1 MKSKKSHS
9 WLEQIKADLERSQ
22 SKFQQIQA
30 DLELSHLQ
38 PPQHQ
43 IKKGIEIDEYI
54 LQGQLNDQKLL
65 TVIDD
70 LVKQNFTD
78 KAEGILTKILTQ
90 NSSNGE
96 KLIEVLMGKG
106 DWQTLWL
113 MAQAAKK
120 IGNINLVDKACAA
133 VQSINPQFWFAREF
147 PLHARGYY
155 SQCEQDKVIE
165 KFFIEYPPKNKFFVE
180 VGACDGVHYSNVR
193 RLYETYGW
201 TGLCIEPVKRNF
213 EKLAQSYQNTSVK
226 CIRSAVGIE
235 EGELDINVGINPD
248 IPEWQSDVSTFLE
261 SETLRWQAEY
271 GMLWEKEKVS
281 IKRLT
286 TILDEE
292 SIREIDFISIDTEG
306 FDFDVL
312 KSLDF
317 SRFHPS
323 MIVIEYGKEREKII
337 SYLAELGY
345 SLLFDNSQDLFM
357 VRLNHLFSEIC
368 PDLPATK
375 AYTGAT
381 GNPPYA
387 EIQQETE
394 NHLHN
399 FIGKSVNEVECI
411 VIVGGHLGFE
421 IDRFLR
427 NYPNTEI
434 HVFEASQRY
443 FSLLLERFAGSL
455 RVFCHNYAVSDENGT
470 AVFYETTLD
479 GTGSLLPMKVEEE
492 QDQGL
497 TTFGASPAEAYTV
510 VTVTLDGFAPLAG
523 KQIDLL
529 WCDVQGAELKVL
541 QGAKQTLDRCYS
553 LFLEVWLY
561 RTMYQAQ
568 CQLSN
573 LEKYLAEH
581 SIYLSGIGLNQ
592 SGGGEGNSFWL
603 KGNQINQKE
612 ILTVLNS
619 RKKIVALIETKNE
632 ATQIAFCIRAVA
644 KFVDAICVHDDVSDD
659 NTVQIVESLA
669 AEYPI
674 ERIIRKTES
683 WQYSETGRQKPL
695 LDAGREIGGTHF
707 VFIDADEAFTSNL
720 AENDFLR
727 KEILKLNPGDML
739 QLAWIQLWRSVKQY
753 RYDTSVWTHNYKP
766 IIFADDGKCYYGD
779 GAFHVGKMPLGLE
792 GKLYTVEGYDYGL
805 LHFQFVNWRNLL
817 VKQAWYRCLEHIR
830 QPQKSI
836 QEINTAYGLSKDET
850 NLGLRCCPNEWFS
863 GYPFF
868 DEKIYNLPEQWREK
882 QVLKWFK
889 EYGYDYFSE
898 LDIWDIDWGSG
909 IVASSL
915 TTLSSSSSDVKYH
928 RQVTNSDC
936 KDVCKILF
944 YYAGFTDTSHIA
956 DGGAATAIISLATSL
971 SKTYGSLSVEITGD
985 HITQSHIYNGV
996 KFLAFPKPEDREAL
1010 ISKYDVVIFGAVIR
1024 TLLNI
1029 PKRLGQR
1036 WILHHHCWYFEA
1048 EDMKRFNDLDAI
1060 LCLSEIHRDAAIAQ
1074 GVPPEKTKICTNMV
1088 GEIFTPQPV
1097 ERKKHSIL
1105 FAGAIV
1111 PDKGL
1116 HVLLQALPIVHSIF
1130 PDAEVHVYGSAAL
1143 WLDHSDSYEK
1153 ELKSVERKGVYF
1165 HGSVAHNEMPEIY
1178 SRHGILCLPSH
1189 LESFS
1194 LVSVEAQACGCIPIL
1209 HHVGGVAATLVDGKT
1224 GFLYSPN
1231 TEQELAKT
1239 IIKAFTVIDY
1249 DDSIPQVSTAFA
1261 QESFSN
1267 YKVVEQL
1274 VSVLRT
1280 ALLDQL
1286 YSQETFSRPA
1296 FPNTQ
1301 YERSTFKVSAIVSTY
1316 NSEKFIRGC
1325 LQDLVEQTLY
1335 KKGEVEIIVID
1346 SNSPQNEHTIVLEFQ
1361 AKYPNIVCER
1371 TEVRETLYASWNRAI
1386 KMSRG
1391 VYMTNANTDD
1401 RHRPDALEIMANYL
1415 DSHSTTSLVYAEQL
1429 ISTVANDTWATTE
1442 ANQYFKWPD
1451 FNYKEL
1457 QRQCICGPQP
1467 MWRKSLHEKYGYFR
1481 SEFIAA
1487 ADYEFWLRIG
1497 NRESLVHIP
1506 EILGIY
1512 YHNPHGLSTS
1522 GSASVEEPYRIWEEY
1537 GIHREGLVPAN
1548 VTAAISSSELNALPY
1563 RQIQI
1568 QQSTTNINP
1577 LATTNINPL
1586 VSVIIPTK
1594 DRPEMLAQAIQ
1605 SVLNQTFTEW
1615 EIIVVNDGGVDI
1627 QSVISRLNT
1636 KGNITY
1642 KKHDRALD
1650 RSAARNTGIRV
1661 ARGKYIAYLDDDDT
1675 YHPNHIQTLVEF
1687 LENSEYK
1694 VAYTDAVMAQ
1704 QEKQNGQYVT
1714 LARSVPYSLDFD
1726 NDRILV
1732 SNCTP
1737 NLCLMHEKSCLDEV
1751 GFFDETLS
1759 THEDWDLV
1767 IRLSRKFSIAHI
1779 KETTCEFTQRNDG
1792 TNTSSRNRADFTRT
1806 REIIFNKYHQYA
1818 EANPAIL
1825 EAQKEAFIAEAKELA
1840 QQVQNTQAKFT
1851 QSLSQAQSQLQEKE
1865 SQLQQTQAEKS
1876 QLAAQVETWQRSTQ
1890 EVQANLEATQ
1900 SEKEWVKSQ
1909 LNTWKQTAEQM
1920 QMDLDRSR
1928 LKLKQA
1934 QSELERSAFPLGK
1947 S

>member
-1 MKSKKSHS
+1 MTRTNYD
-9 WLEQIKADLERSQ
+9 LNQIKADLERS
-22 SKFQQIQA
+22 KFKLQQIQT
-30 DLELSHLQ
+30 DLERSDFQ

-43 IKKGIEIDEYI
+43 IKKDIEIEEYI
-54 LQGQLNDQKLL
+54 LQGQIDYQKLL
-65 TVIDD
+65 TVLDD
-70 LVKQNFTD
+70 LVKQNLTD
-78 KAEGILTKILTQ
+78 KAEGILSKILKQ
-90 NSSNGE
+90 NNSNGE
-96 KLIEVLMGKG
+96 KLIEVLIGKG

-120 IGNINLVDKACAA
+120 IGKINLVDKACAA
-133 VQSINPQFWFAREF
+133 VQSINPQFWFAREY
-147 PLHARGYY
+147 PTHARGYY

-165 KFFIEYPPKNKFFVE
+165 QFFLDYPPKNKIFVE

-226 CIRSAVGIE
+226 CIRAAVGLE

-261 SETLRWQAEY
+261 SETLRWQEEY

-281 IKRLT
+281 IQRLT
-286 TILDEE
+286 TILDKNG
-292 SIREIDFISIDTEG
+292 IPEIDFISIDTEG

-323 MIVIEYGKEREKII
+323 MIVVEYGKDRQQII

-345 SLLFDNSQDLFM
+345 SLLFDNGQDLFM

-368 PDLPATK
+368 PYLPATK

-387 EIQQETE
+387 EIQQATE
-394 NHLHN
+394 NHLHE
-399 FIGKSVNEVECI
+399 FIGKSANEVQCI

-421 IDRFLR
+421 IDRFLQ
-427 NYPNTEI
+427 NYSNAEI

-443 FSLLLERFAGSL
+443 FSLLLERFAGSP
-455 RVFCHNYAVSDENGT
+455 RVFCHNYAVSEENGT

-479 GTGSLLPMKVEEE
+479 GTGSLLPMKIQED

-510 VTVTLDGFAPLAG
+510 ATVTLDSFAPLAG

-541 QGAKQTLDRCYS
+541 KGAKQTLERCSS

-561 RTMYQAQ
+561 RTMYQDQ

-573 LEKYLAEH
+573 LEKYLADH

-603 KGNQINQKE
+603 KGNQIHQKE

-619 RKKIVALIETKNE
+619 KKKIVALIETKNE
-632 ATQIAFCIRAVA
+632 SIQIAFCIRAVA

-659 NTVQIVESLA
+659 NTVEIVESLRK
-669 AEYPI
+669 EYPI

-707 VFIDADEAFTSNL
+707 IFIDADEAFTSNL
-720 AENDFLR
+720 VENDFLR
-727 KEILKLNPGDML
+727 KEILKLNPGDRL

-753 RYDTSVWTHNYKP
+753 RYDTSVWTNNYKQ

-779 GAFHVGKMPLGLE
+779 AAFHVGKMPLGLE
-792 GKLYTVEGYDYGL
+792 GNLYTIEGYNYGL

-836 QEINTAYGLSKDET
+836 QEINSTYGLSKDET
-850 NLGLRCCPNEWFS
+850 NLGLRPCPNEWLS

-868 DEKIYNLPEQWREK
+868 DERIYKFPEQWREK
-882 QVLKWFK
+882 QVLQWFK

-898 LDIWDIDWGSG
+898 LDIWDIDWGNG
-909 IVASSL
+909 IAEL
-915 TTLSSSSSDVKYH
+915 LPTPLSSFRDRKYH
-928 RQVTNSDC
+928 PSVTNSEF
-936 KDVCKILF
+936 KDGCKILF
-944 YYAGFTDTSHIA
+944 YYAGFTNTSHIA

-971 SKTYGSLSVEITGD
+971 SKSYSYLSVEITGD
-985 HITQSHIYNGV
+985 HITKSHTYNGV
-996 KFLAFPKPEDREAL
+996 KFLAFPQHEDREAF

-1029 PKRLGQR
+1029 PKRSGQI
-1036 WILHHHCWYFEA
+1036 WIFHHHCWYFEA
-1048 EDMKRFNDLDAI
+1048 EDTNRFNDLDAI
-1060 LCLSEIHRDAAIAQ
+1060 LCLSEIHRDAAISQ

-1088 GEIFTPQPV
+1088 GDIFTPQPV
-1097 ERKKHSIL
+1097 ARKKHSIL

-1111 PDKGL
+1111 SDKGL
-1116 HVLLQALPIVHSIF
+1116 HVLLEALPIVKGIF

-1153 ELKSVERKGVYF
+1153 DIKSVERNGVYF
-1165 HGSVAHNEMPEIY
+1165 HGSVPRNRMPEIY
-1178 SRHGILCLPSH
+1178 SRYSILCLPSY

-1194 LVSVEAQACGCIPIL
+1194 LVSVEAQACGCIPVV
-1209 HHVGGVAATLVDGKT
+1209 HHVGGVAATLIDGKT

-1239 IIKAFTVIDY
+1239 IIKAFEKIDS
-1249 DDSIPQVSTAFA
+1249 DDSIRQVSATFA
-1261 QESFSN
+1261 QESFSS
-1267 YKVVEQL
+1267 YKIVEQL

-1280 ALLDQL
+1280 NLEDHQ
-1286 YSQETFSRPA
+1286 YSPVTFSRTS
-1296 FPNTQ
+1296 FPNTH
-1301 YERSTFKVSAIVSTY
+1301 YDRPHFKVSAIVSTY
-1316 NSEKFIRGC
+1316 KSEKFMRGC

-1335 KKGEVEIIVID
+1335 QKGEVEIIVID
-1346 SNSPQNEHTIVLEFQ
+1346 SASPENEQAIVREFQ
-1361 AKYPNIVCER
+1361 SKYPNIVYER
-1371 TEVRETLYASWNRAI
+1371 TTEREPLYPSWNRAI
-1386 KMSRG
+1386 KMLRG
-1391 VYMTNANTDD
+1391 VYITNANADD
-1401 RHRPDALEIMANYL
+1401 RHRPDALEILANYL
-1415 DSHSTTSLVYAEQL
+1415 DTHLDTSLVYADQL
-1429 ISTVANDTWATTE
+1429 ISTVANETWLTNQAT
-1442 ANQYFKWPD
+1442 QRFSWPD
-1451 FNYKEL
+1451 FDYSEL
-1457 QRQCICGPQP
+1457 ERQCICGPQP
-1467 MWRKSLHEKYGYFR
+1467 MWRKDIHNRHGYFR
-1481 SEFIAA
+1481 TDLIAA

-1497 NRESLVHIP
+1497 KNEKLVHIP
-1506 EILGIY
+1506 ETLGIY
-1512 YHNPHGLSTS
+1512 YHNPDGLSTS
-1522 GSASVEEPYRIWEEY
+1522 GNAPVDEPIQIWAEY
-1537 GIHREGLVPAN
+1537 GISREGVSPVNVVVP
-1548 VTAAISSSELNALPY
+1548 ISPSELNALPY
-1563 RQIQI
+1563 RKIG
-1568 QQSTTNINP
+1568 QSTVNRSR
-1577 LATTNINPL
+1577 PL

-1605 SVLNQTFTEW
+1605 SVLNQTFTEL
-1615 EIIVVNDGGVDI
+1615 EIIVVNDGGVDV

-1636 KGNITY
+1636 RGNIVY
-1642 KKHDRALD
+1642 KKHDRALE
-1650 RSAARNTGIRV
+1650 RSAARNTGIRA
-1661 ARGKYIAYLDDDDT
+1661 ARGKYIAYLDDDDN
-1675 YHPNHIQTLVEF
+1675 YYPNHIETLVKF

-1694 VAYTDAVMAQ
+1694 IAYTDAVMAEQ
-1704 QEKQNGQYVT
+1704 KKENGEYVT
-1714 LARSVPYSLDFD
+1714 LHRSVPYSLDFD
-1726 NDRILV
+1726 KDKILV

-1751 GFFDETLS
+1751 GLFDETLS
-1759 THEDWDLV
+1759 THEDWDLI
-1767 IRLSRKFSIAHI
+1767 IRLSRKFDIAI
-1779 KETTCEFTQRNDG
+1779 SK
-1792 TNTSSRNRADFTRT
+1792 
-1806 REIIFNKYHQYA
+1806 KL
-1818 EANPAIL
+1818 P
-1825 EAQKEAFIAEAKELA
+1825 
-1840 QQVQNTQAKFT
+1840 
-1851 QSLSQAQSQLQEKE
+1851 
-1865 SQLQQTQAEKS
+1865 
-1876 QLAAQVETWQRSTQ
+1876 
-1890 EVQANLEATQ
+1890 ANLP
-1900 SEKEWVKSQ
+1900 KEMMALTPVAI
-1909 LNTWKQTAEQM
+1909 TALILLALGRLFLTNIASM
-1920 QMDLDRSR
+1920 QR
-1928 LKLKQA
+1928 LT
-1934 QSELERSAFPLGK
+1934 PLF
-1947 S
+1947 